1 MKRIIIG
8 LVIALASAQT
18 ASADVYVKV
27 DAQGNAIG
35 GAIMCDAATCGA
47 GSAYSQATLGPGERY
62 VLQGVG
68 VHHGIGNNN
77 PGTTVKHET
86 TTNEWVVSTTPPAP
100 VAQPSAPAPEPTV
113 QRFTV
118 ITPEPTPVVQIP
130 VQVPTSDTATVTT
143 KIDTATATT
152 KIDTATVTSDTAT
165 AVIKMD
171 TATAVVDT
179 PTATSILDE
188 ELDLTWDWD
197 KILAWIVAWFDKIW
211 IKL

>member
-1 MKRIIIG
+1 MKRLIIG

-77 PGTTVKHET
+77 PNTEVKHEAA
-86 TTNEWVVSTTPPAP
+86 TNEWVISTTQPAP

-113 QRFTV
+113 TVQRFTV
-118 ITPEPTPVVQIP
+118 ITPEPTPVA
-130 VQVPTSDTATVTT
+130 PTPIQTPKTDTATVTT
-143 KIDTATATT
+143 KV
-152 KIDTATVTSDTAT
+152 DTATVTTETTTATVLSDTAT
-165 AVIKMD
+165 V
-171 TATAVVDT
+171 
-179 PTATSILDE
+179 TSILDE

-197 KILAWIVAWFDKIW
+197 KIIAWIVAWFEKIW
-211 IKL
+211 IRL

>member
-8 LVIALASAQT
+8 LVIATASAQT

-47 GSAYSQATLGPGERY
+47 GSQYSQLTLGPGERY

-77 PGTTVKHET
+77 PNTAVKHEAA
-86 TTNEWVVSTTPPAP
+86 TNEWVISTTQPAP
-100 VAQPSAPAPEPTV
+100 VAQPSTPAPEPTVTV

-118 ITPEPTPVVQIP
+118 ITPEPTPVVQVP
-130 VQVPTSDTATVTT
+130 VQVPRSDTATVTT
-143 KIDTATATT
+143 KTDTATITTETTTAVIDTATALV
-152 KIDTATVTSDTAT
+152 DTATTTSF
-165 AVIKMD
+165 
-171 TATAVVDT
+171 
-179 PTATSILDE
+179 LDE

-197 KILAWIVAWFDKIW
+197 KIIAWIVAWFEKIW
-211 IKL
+211 IRL

>member
-47 GSAYSQATLGPGERY
+47 GSSYSQATLGPGERY

-77 PGTTVKHET
+77 PNTEVKHEAA
-86 TTNEWVVSTTPPAP
+86 TNEWVISTTQPAP

-113 QRFTV
+113 TVQRFTV
-118 ITPEPTPVVQIP
+118 ITPEPTPVA
-130 VQVPTSDTATVTT
+130 PTPIQTPKTDTATVTT
-143 KIDTATATT
+143 KV
-152 KIDTATVTSDTAT
+152 DTATVTTETTTATVLSDTAT
-165 AVIKMD
+165 V
-171 TATAVVDT
+171 
-179 PTATSILDE
+179 TSILDE
-188 ELDLTWDWD
+188 ELDLTWAWD
-197 KILAWIVAWFDKIW
+197 KIIAWIVAWFEKIW
-211 IKL
+211 IRL